1 MEASS
6 LGNDFQN
13 YFNVFKPREF
23 KPDNP
28 AVTSEKRSAEEIRQM
43 VESSKGMNSGVVV
56 TITPPEKL
64 AAAVEPKTYSDLQTV
79 IPEAGKIVRKDLN
92 SSVPADDFL
101 AQRIT
106 LASVKGGSEVLGDE
120 VMKSLLDKAA
130 SQKIDLSG
138 IARLTGAGNNDS
150 LSTVFESRV
159 ELGGFHGVSPILS
172 MQGDVVG
179 YFNRRA
185 APMRVGSE
193 TNISLGM
200 ATESGNKLSITVS
213 VYDRYNQNNLADK
226 STHHVGMARDIQFS
240 ITSDSP
246 LSDKE
251 KEVMYKALEALTP
264 LTNAFQENLSVTQ
277 GELSAL
283 TDITD
288 SSDSGVKA
296 LSLRMS
302 TFEGRHQISLDKVSG
317 EQESIATK
325 AYADDFYR
333 LQAQGT
339 SSAQYYLRQYDSLY
353 SEKQWENMM
362 YAPAPEW
369 QRDIISVAHQDFGY
383 GVRSW
388 LASNLE

>member
-6 LGNDFQN
+6 LGIDFQN

-28 AVTSEKRSAEEIRQM
+28 SVTSEKRSAEEIRQM
-43 VESSKGMNSGVVV
+43 VESSKSMNSGVVV

-64 AAAVEPKTYSDLQTV
+64 AAAVEPKTYNDLQTV
-79 IPEAGKIVRKDLN
+79 IPEAGKIVRKDLKP
-92 SSVPADDFL
+92 SVPADDFL

-120 VMKSLLDKAA
+120 VMKSLLEKAA

-159 ELGGFHGVSPILS
+159 ELGEFHGVSPILS

-179 YFNRRA
+179 YLNRRA

-200 ATESGNKLSITVS
+200 ATDSGNKLSITVS
-213 VYDRYNQNNLADK
+213 LYDRYNQNNLADK
-226 STHHVGMARDIQFS
+226 LTHHVGMARDVQLS

-251 KEVMYKALEALTP
+251 KEGLYKALEALTP

-283 TDITD
+283 TDIAD
-288 SSDSGVKA
+288 RSDSA
-296 LSLRMS
+296 IATLSLRMS
-302 TFEGRHQISLDKVSG
+302 TYEDRHQISLDKASG
-317 EQESIATK
+317 EQESITTK
-325 AYADDFYR
+325 TFADDFYR
-333 LQAQGT
+333 LQARGM
-339 SSAQYYLRQYDSLY
+339 SSAKAIFDNTILLTLKSSGR
-353 SEKQWENMM
+353 K
-362 YAPAPEW
+362 
-369 QRDIISVAHQDFGY
+369 
-383 GVRSW
+383 
-388 LASNLE
+388 